1 MSLYCDQPV
10 SPQPGNTWKN
20 IIIII
25 IIIIIF
31 ASNAKLFYKR

>member
-25 IIIIIF
+25 IIF

>member
-25 IIIIIF
+25 IF